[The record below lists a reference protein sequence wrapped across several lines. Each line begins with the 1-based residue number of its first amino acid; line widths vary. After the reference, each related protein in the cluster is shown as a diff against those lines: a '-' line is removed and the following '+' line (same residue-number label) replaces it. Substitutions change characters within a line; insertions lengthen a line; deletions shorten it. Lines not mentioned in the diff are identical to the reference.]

1 MRAWSA
7 EAHPVPLPP
16 GHRFPMDKYRLLRE
30 ACVSAGVFTE
40 AGVAPAPL
48 ASPAELEAA
57 HDPAWVGACLGGT
70 VAPRVVRRI
79 GFPWSPALVA
89 RCRASVGGT
98 VAAARDALAF
108 GFGGTLAGGT
118 HHAGRAEA
126 EGFCVFNDLAVA
138 ARVLLAEGA
147 VQRVAIVDLD
157 VHQGNG
163 TADILA
169 GDGRCFLAGV
179 HGDRN
184 FPFRKVPG
192 DLDIPLADGTGD
204 AAFLDAC
211 AHAVSA
217 ALAFHPDLLLF
228 QAGVD
233 ALETDRLGRLH
244 VSPAGMSAR
253 DRLVLESARA
263 AGVPVVLTLGGG
275 YGRTIESTVNGHL
288 GTWLAAREI
297 CFPRP
302 RRPRED

>member
-30 ACVSAGVFTE
+30 ACVDAGIFAGSAVG
-40 AGVAPAPL
+40 AAPL
-48 ASPAELEAA
+48 ASPDALTAA
-57 HDPAWVGACLGGT
+57 HDPAYVDACLRGT
-70 VAPRVVRRI
+70 LDARTIRRI

-98 VAAARDALAF
+98 LAAARDALQL
-108 GFGGTLAGGT
+108 GFGGNLAGGT
-118 HHAGRAEA
+118 HHAGRADA
-126 EGFCVFNDLAVA
+126 EGFCVFNDLAVT

-169 GDGRCFLAGV
+169 ADGRCFVAGV
-179 HGDRN
+179 HGERN
-184 FPFRKVPG
+184 FPFHKVPG
-192 DLDIPLADGTGD
+192 DLDIPLPDGTGD

-211 AHAVSA
+211 AQALSA

-233 ALETDRLGRLH
+233 ALETDRLGRLR
-244 VSPAGMSAR
+244 VSAAAMRER
-253 DRLVLESARA
+253 DRLVFASAHA

-275 YGRTIESTVNGHL
+275 YGRTIESTVHGHL
-288 GTWLAAREI
+288 GTWLAARETF
-297 CFPRP
+297 FPRL
-302 RRPRED
+302 RAQTAG